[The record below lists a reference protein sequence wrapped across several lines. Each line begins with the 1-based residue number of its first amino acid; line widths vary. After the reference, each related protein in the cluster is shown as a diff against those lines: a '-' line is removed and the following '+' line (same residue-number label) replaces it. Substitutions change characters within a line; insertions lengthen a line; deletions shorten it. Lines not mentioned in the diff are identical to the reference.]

1 MGLEVKEI
9 TKFFGNIKVL
19 NSISLDVEKGEFLVI
34 LGPSGSGKTTL
45 LRIISGLEKANE
57 GKVIID
63 GNDVTELPP
72 GRRDIAMVFQNYALF
87 PHKTVREN
95 LFMAIENIYRKEEA
109 EDLIRE
115 VSSNLGILNLL
126 SRYPSELSGGQQQ
139 RVALARALVKRPR
152 LFLMDEPLSNLDAPQ
167 RISARKLI
175 KDIQRENSVTTVY
188 VTHDQIEAMTLA
200 DKIAIIDKGD
210 LIQFGTPEEIYSNP
224 VNEFVATF
232 FGNPPMAVIDGKITG
247 IEGKVAVRAEDV
259 EIGKGDTK
267 GVIDDVEF
275 WGDRYLVYIR
285 VEDNE
290 LRGFSPLKLKVGQD
304 INFTIRNAK
313 RL

>member
-267 GVIDDVEF
+267 GIIDDVEF